1 MFHAP
6 DIPCSPVFCTRPFLC
21 SSSSPC
27 PGPLSAPRYRL
38 VRREAQHGG
47 QCRGE
52 TSQVQPCPL
61 YDCPKW
67 TLPGNFIYYSFCL
80 GVKESPLSV
89 PSFYFMYNIWQ
100 DAGIQTR
107 VAAFAARCATNE
119 LHTSLFFALPVD
131 AYGLHTV
138 SPAAACQGSLCYRCG
153 DSNRDRCRFEPGP
166 LAIRTR
172 TAVDSNRDFYRF
184 EPGLL
189 PIRTETAASA
199 ACCANNLVTWFFFI
213 IVIPHNI
220 WVCHQ

>member
-1 MFHAP
+1 
-6 DIPCSPVFCTRPFLC
+6 
-21 SSSSPC
+21 
-27 PGPLSAPRYRL
+27 
-38 VRREAQHGG
+38 
-47 QCRGE
+47 
-52 TSQVQPCPL
+52 
-61 YDCPKW
+61 
-67 TLPGNFIYYSFCL
+67 
-80 GVKESPLSV
+80 
-89 PSFYFMYNIWQ
+89 MYNIWQ

-131 AYGLHTV
+131 TYGLHTV

-199 ACCANNLVTWFFFI
+199 ACCANNLVTWFFFNYRKCFCLGKFFLTPTYSFLKNLKVNLYSVFVTFSYI
-213 IVIPHNI
+213 AGAV
-220 WVCHQ
+220 